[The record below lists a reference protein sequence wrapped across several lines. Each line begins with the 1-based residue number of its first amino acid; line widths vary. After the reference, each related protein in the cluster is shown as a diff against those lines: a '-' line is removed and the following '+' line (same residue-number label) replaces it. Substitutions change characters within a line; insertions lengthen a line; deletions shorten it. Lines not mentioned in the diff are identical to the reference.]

1 MMSKHW
7 HYRFS
12 IKTKIIAMVFSVS
25 FLSIVLMGVISSYYY
40 TESAKKDFYM
50 IAQDSA
56 ARINHQ
62 LDRYFD
68 QLAQSTYTS
77 IAGPLPSNPLLGN
90 NPESGMIQ
98 KWLTAGQHFNREQ
111 EALVEDILTRYIAMN
126 DSNILGVVLRS
137 SDQRLLYSKD
147 SSLRHPVL
155 STLPWIDQPISE
167 TQQVIPSYFNRGK
180 VVGYPF
186 ITIVIPVHSPETM
199 QLIGNLNIAL
209 SITDIQNI
217 LGQVQLGRTGYF
229 FIVDG
234 AGEIV
239 YHPDVQFVGRPLE
252 QTALDGIQLT
262 KPNRTIR
269 LDGEKIL
276 LTYNRSPETGWN
288 IVAYV
293 PMNEMASGLD
303 VARKTILSITLCL
316 ILVSLLSIPRM
327 FHWIIRP
334 IFQLRHLMKRVE
346 NGDLS
351 VSAEVIPG
359 KDEVQQLN
367 RSFNQMT
374 RRLDELVHT
383 VHELELKEMQLQLGQ
398 KDALIQ
404 VLQNQINPH
413 LLYNTLEI
421 IKSIAFIEKVPA
433 IEKMTTNLA
442 SVYRYTS
449 KMPGTM
455 VPLREELRNLEHYL
469 DIVHI
474 RFGSKFTSEISVD
487 PTYLD
492 CLIIKLSLQPIVENC
507 VKYAIEPKIGNAS
520 ITVRAYEESGDL
532 FIDIADDGRG
542 FPTTVLESLH
552 DNMRWIEDS
561 AEPFAGK
568 ESIGILNVHARMRLT
583 YGSPYGVC
591 IRSETGKGS
600 VVTLRFPKK
609 DKSKSEILDKLIV
622 ES

>member
-1 MMSKHW
+1 MRKHW

-12 IKTKIIAMVFSVS
+12 VKTKILAMVFSVS
-25 FLSIVLMGVISSYYY
+25 FLSIVLMGAISSYYY
-40 TESAKKDFYM
+40 TESAKKDFYL
-50 IAQDSA
+50 IAQDST

-62 LDRYFD
+62 LDRYFN
-68 QLAQSTYTS
+68 QLAQSTYSS

-98 KWLTAGQHFNREQ
+98 KWLAAGQHFNREQ

-126 DSNILGVVLRS
+126 DSDILGVVLRS

-147 SSLRHPVL
+147 SSLRRSAYSSV
-155 STLPWIDQPISE
+155 PWIHSPFSE
-167 TQQVIPSYFNRGK
+167 TQRVIPSYFHKGK
-180 VVGYPF
+180 VAAYPF
-186 ITIVIPVHSPETM
+186 ITIVVPIHSPETM

-209 SITDIQNI
+209 SITEIQNI
-217 LGQVQLGRTGYF
+217 LGQVQLGKTGYF
-229 FIVDG
+229 FIVDA

-239 YHPDVQFVGRPLE
+239 YHPDVQYVGRPLE
-252 QTALDGIQLT
+252 DTALDGIQLT
-262 KPNRTIR
+262 VSDRTIK

-276 LTYNRSPETGWN
+276 LTYNRSWQTGWN

-303 VARKTILSITLCL
+303 VAKKSVLYITLCL
-316 ILVSLLSIPRM
+316 ILISLLSIPRM
-327 FHWIIRP
+327 FHWIVHP

-374 RRLDELVHT
+374 RRLNELVHT
-383 VHELELKEMQLQLGQ
+383 VHELEMKEMHLQLRQ
-398 KDALIQ
+398 RDALIQ
-404 VLQNQINPH
+404 ALQNQINPH

-433 IEKMTTNLA
+433 IEKMATNLA
-442 SVYRYTS
+442 GVYRYTT
-449 KMPGTM
+449 KMAGST
-455 VPLREELRNLEHYL
+455 VPLREELRNLERYL

-474 RFGSKFTSEISVD
+474 RFGAKFTSEISVD
-487 PTYLD
+487 PKFMD

-520 ITVRAYEESGDL
+520 VRVRAYEENGDL
-532 FIDIADDGRG
+532 LIDIADNGSG
-542 FPTTVLESLH
+542 FPTDVLESLYEK
-552 DNMRWIEDS
+552 MRSIEDRP
-561 AEPFAGK
+561 EPSTRE

-583 YGSPYGVC
+583 YGSPYGVG
-591 IRSETGKGS
+591 IRSGEGKGS
-600 VVTLRFPKK
+600 IVTLRFPKK
-609 DKSKSEILDKLIV
+609 DKGNSEILDKMSV